1 LVVTHQFSS
10 PKISTDNPSIITTRA
25 YVMFIYNNN
34 FNKLQ
39 KIILNLNDIPE
50 SSKSKV
56 TGYMDLN
63 LDVLNR
69 EQDKLVIALSH
80 YYKHPSGDM
89 IPDPDMTMEVHL
101 ANETV
106 EALTYQDIYFYN
118 DVYAN
123 GSKDM
128 KVSVDLNR
136 FLSTWLNNL
145 IEQGHILK

>member
-1 LVVTHQFSS
+1 
-10 PKISTDNPSIITTRA
+10 
-25 YVMFIYNNN
+25 MFIYNNN

-39 KIILNLNDIPE
+39 KIIPNLSQLPDYL
-50 SSKSKV
+50 KSTV
-56 TGYMDLN
+56 PGYMDLN
-63 LDVLNR
+63 LDVLSR

-101 ANETV
+101 VNETV

-128 KVSVDLNR
+128 KTSVDLNR
-136 FLSTWLNNL
+136 FLSTWLTNL
-145 IEQGHILK
+145 IEQGHVLS